1 MKIRVLAGFAIG
13 VLSVG
18 LLAAPASAATDRG
31 DEGKAQYLEQLEAS
45 AGNPSKYTPTA
56 PVGGDS
62 VRTLAIEPDYF
73 NCTLF
78 PSQVHLRKSGNFSVA
93 GAKPYTE
100 CVAGTPSSI
109 SQTSTLYIVEWGGL
123 AYKQMA
129 SMSAGNYNSRR
140 LEQKNINYTCINGNT
155 SLFQQETSGI
165 SVQNGRSFRS
175 SVTTIRSSLPC
186 GY

>member
-140 LEQKNINYTCINGNT
+140 LEQK
-155 SLFQQETSGI
+155 ETSGI